1 MVKWV
6 DGVWRSDA
14 APCDLWRVE
23 VAVHEE
29 GPAPG
34 RILMARNGKE
44 LQLASTAMTCTM
56 LNYCG

>member
-1 MVKWV
+1 M